1 MARIKFVL
9 EYDFGKVPISLLW
22 QFIYTNSGLE
32 RWYADEV
39 TNKGS
44 DYTIV
49 WNDDPHEATLLSSR
63 QDSHVRFHWK
73 EDGDEPTYFEMRI
86 LVSELTHGRTLKVTD
101 FASDADEVEE
111 FTDLWN
117 NSVDQ
122 LKRNLG
128 I

>member
-1 MARIKFVL
+1 MPRIKFVL
-9 EYDFGKVPISLLW
+9 EYDFQKVPISLLW
-22 QFIYTNSGLE
+22 QFISTNSGLE

-39 TNKGS
+39 LNRGK

-49 WNDDPHEATLLSSR
+49 WNDEPLEAKLLASR
-63 QDSHVRFHWK
+63 QDSYMRFHWK
-73 EDGDEPTYFEMRI
+73 NDGDEPTFFEMRI
-86 LVSELTHGRTLKVTD
+86 LVSELTHGRTLQITD
-101 FASDADEVEE
+101 FAADEAEVEE

-117 NSVDQ
+117 HSVDQ